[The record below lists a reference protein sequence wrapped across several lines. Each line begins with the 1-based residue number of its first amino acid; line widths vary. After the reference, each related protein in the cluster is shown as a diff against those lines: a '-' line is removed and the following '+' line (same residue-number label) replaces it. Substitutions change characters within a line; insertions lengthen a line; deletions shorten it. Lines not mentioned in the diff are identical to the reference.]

1 MAVGI
6 PVVEQF
12 LTNWA
17 TCGIAG
23 ITARGKFKMSEETL
37 ITKLFEINAIKF
49 GKFTLKSG
57 IESPIYVDLRVI
69 VSYPDILKLVSE
81 LMWKVVKTSGVNFD
95 VICGVPYTAL
105 PIASCM
111 SVNYNAPMVMRRKEA
126 KSYGTKKLIEGHFQE
141 GQRCL
146 VVEDIV
152 TSGSSVLETVDSLNS
167 VGLKVTDT
175 VVLLDRCQGGIDKL
189 NASGIKLHSLLNLK
203 GTLQV
208 LYSQGKIGDAVVDSV
223 KEFLAANQFKVEDQQ
238 PEKPKAR
245 AMTYV
250 DRANLATHPL
260 AKQLFEIMS
269 SKSSN
274 LAVSVDLTKSADI
287 LALVDK
293 VGPHVCLVKTH
304 VDIIEDFNQD
314 FLTSLCKLAEK
325 HSFLIFE
332 DRKFADIGNTVKHQ
346 YSQGVYHIAD
356 WAHIVNA
363 HPVPGEGVITGI
375 KEIGGPKG
383 RGCLL
388 VAEMSAQGNLATG
401 DYTKTAVDMATKH
414 KDFVIGFICVRSL
427 VDDPELIHMTPGV
440 KLIEGGDKLGQQ
452 YLTPAEVV
460 GNRGSDVIIV
470 GRGIYLDDD
479 PVKAAIEYK
488 EAGFKAY
495 MARLG

>member
-1 MAVGI
+1 MVSI
-6 PVVEQF
+6 NPV
-12 LTNWA
+12 
-17 TCGIAG
+17 
-23 ITARGKFKMSEETL
+23 ARGVIKMAEETL

-81 LMWKVVKTSGVNFD
+81 LMWKVVKNSGVHFD

-111 SVNYNAPMVMRRKEA
+111 SVNFNAPMVMRRKEA
-126 KSYGTKKLIEGHFQE
+126 KSYGTKKLIEGHFEE

-146 VVEDIV
+146 VIEDIV

-167 VGLKVTDT
+167 VGLKVSDA
-175 VVLLDRCQGGIDKL
+175 VVLLDRCQGGSEKL
-189 NASGIKLHSLLNLK
+189 DASGIKLHSLLNLNK
-203 GTLQV
+203 TLQV
-208 LYSQGKIGDAVVDSV
+208 LHSHNKITAGIVDCV
-223 KEFLAANQFKVEDQQ
+223 KAFLAANQFKVDQAQ
-238 PEKPKAR
+238 PEKPKAKS
-245 AMTYV
+245 MTYEA
-250 DRANLATHPL
+250 RAGVASHPL
-260 AKQLFEIMS
+260 AKQLFNIMS
-269 SKSSN
+269 AKSTN
-274 LAVSVDLTKSADI
+274 LAVSVDLTKSAEV

-304 VDIIEDFNQD
+304 VDIIEDFTQD
-314 FLTSLCKLAEK
+314 FVTSLCQLAEK

-346 YSQGVYHIAD
+346 FSQGVYHIAD

-363 HPVPGEGVITGI
+363 HPVPGEGVITGL
-375 KEIGGPKG
+375 KEIGAQKG

-401 DYTKTAVDMATKH
+401 DYTNAAVEMATKH
-414 KDFVIGFICVRSL
+414 KDFVFGFICMHSL
-427 VDDPELIHMTPGV
+427 TDDPEFIHMTPGV
-440 KLIEGGDKLGQQ
+440 KLVEGGDKLGQQ
-452 YLTPAEVV
+452 YLTPTEVV

-470 GRGIYLDDD
+470 GRGIYQADD

-495 MARLG
+495 LDRLG